1 MPHLHATLSA
11 AACDSLCTSKIDP
24 ESIPPPHPPLFL
36 VAAKAW
42 MEVDQ
47 DRRGKIDYDQLCLI
61 LGLISQIQRG
71 EEMSLETL
79 DPDSVIAPKVEGYG
93 H

>member
-1 MPHLHATLSA
+1 
-11 AACDSLCTSKIDP
+11 
-24 ESIPPPHPPLFL
+24 
-36 VAAKAW
+36 

-79 DPDSVIAPKVEGYG
+79 DPDEVIAPKVEGYG
-93 H
+93 DF